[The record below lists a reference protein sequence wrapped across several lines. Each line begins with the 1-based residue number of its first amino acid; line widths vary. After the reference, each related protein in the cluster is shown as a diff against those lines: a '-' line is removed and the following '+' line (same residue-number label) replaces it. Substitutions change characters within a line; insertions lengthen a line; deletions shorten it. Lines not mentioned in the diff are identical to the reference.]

1 MVKRKSKSSS
11 PQHSHHM
18 AIVAIIAVVAIVILV
33 MNSMQNSSVEE
44 VSMEDISELE
54 TELGQLSS
62 EELDQIIETVEA
74 EGTDSLVGQGYS
86 WYRYKRY
93 SKPIILTSAY
103 KVRSKKGLG
112 VICKKNKECKS
123 GNCDKGIC
131 KMMYVKKVNYAP
143 VVTGP
148 CGKGKSWKPE
158 CNKNACFDKNTK
170 SFVIGEVK
178 SSQKWIKNKW
188 VKVANDCAEFK
199 YTYNGICTEVNNPKI
214 ACKS

>member
-1 MVKRKSKSSS
+1 
-11 PQHSHHM
+11 M

-33 MNSMQNSSVEE
+33 MNSMQNPSVEE
-44 VSMEDISELE
+44 VSMEEISELE
-54 TELGQLSS
+54 TELGQLSD

-86 WYRYKRY
+86 WYRYKKY
-93 SKPIILTSAY
+93 SKPIVLTSAY

-131 KMMYVKKVNYAP
+131 KMMSVQKVNYAL

-158 CNKNACFDKNTK
+158 CNKNACLDKETNT
-170 SFVIGEVK
+170 FVFGEVK
-178 SSQKWIKNKW
+178 KSNSWLQVYYWTKKANECAKLIQKPQAQICDDWN
-188 VKVANDCAEFK
+188 
-199 YTYNGICTEVNNPKI
+199 YPGIVCRD
-214 ACKS
+214 